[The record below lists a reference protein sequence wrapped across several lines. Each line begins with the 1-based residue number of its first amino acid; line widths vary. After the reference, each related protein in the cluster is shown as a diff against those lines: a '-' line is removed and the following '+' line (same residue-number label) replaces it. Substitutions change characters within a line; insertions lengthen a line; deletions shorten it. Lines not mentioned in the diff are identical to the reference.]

1 MQDLVNRFVENLVGR
16 VHGPMKF
23 RLVLQPLMAAFFA
36 VRDGRMDA
44 LAGRGAYFWELFTD
58 SGHRKEL
65 IANGW
70 KSVGRVFILAVVLDA
85 VYQLWQLHWFYPG
98 EAAMVALI
106 LAIIPY
112 LLIRGPVN
120 RIISMR
126 KREDA
131 SGRVSATQAHLQ
143 NAKLRLK
150 S

>member
-1 MQDLVNRFVENLVGR
+1 MQDLVNRFVENMVGR

-36 VRDGRMDA
+36 FRDGKKDA
-44 LAGRGAYFWELFTD
+44 IAGRGPYFWELFTV

-65 IANGW
+65 IENGW

-85 VYQLWQLHWFYPG
+85 VYQLWQLHWFYPT
-98 EAAMVALI
+98 EAVVVALI

-112 LLIRGPVN
+112 LVLRGPVN
-120 RIISMR
+120 RIIR
-126 KREDA
+126 RERGSRGAGLPDA
-131 SGRVSATQAHLQ
+131 R
-143 NAKLRLK
+143 LRFK

>member
-1 MQDLVNRFVENLVGR
+1 MQDLANRFFENLVDR

-36 VRDGRMDA
+36 FRDGRKDA
-44 LAGRGAYFWELFTD
+44 LAGRGAYFWQLFTD

-65 IANGW
+65 VANGW

-98 EAAMVALI
+98 EAVTVALI

-112 LLIRGPVN
+112 LLLRGPVN
-120 RIISMR
+120 RLMSTKKM
-126 KREDA
+126 EDYYA
-131 SGRVSATQAHLQ
+131 GKDSVR
-143 NAKLRLK
+143 NAP
-150 S
+150 